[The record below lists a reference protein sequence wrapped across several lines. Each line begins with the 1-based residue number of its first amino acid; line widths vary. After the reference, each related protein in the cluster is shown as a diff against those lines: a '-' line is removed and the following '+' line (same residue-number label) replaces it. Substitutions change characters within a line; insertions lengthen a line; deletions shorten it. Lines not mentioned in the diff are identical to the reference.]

1 MWRSTF
7 GVSLKPMTNTTFF
20 APTIEKTNQVLKEI
34 EEAYGWPSERRS
46 QSYLALRTVLHTL
59 RDRLTVQEASDLAAQ
74 LPMLM
79 RGIFY
84 EGWDPA
90 RVPVKMDR
98 EEFLERIREEF
109 TYEVEGGV
117 ELLVQRVVQA
127 IRRFVTD
134 GEWDD
139 VLATLPRDLAGL
151 LAS

>member
-1 MWRSTF
+1 MWRSTV
-7 GVSLKPMTNTTFF
+7 GVRLKPMTSTTIF

-34 EEAYGWPSERRS
+34 EEAYGWSSERRS

-90 RVPVKMDR
+90 RVPIKMDR

-127 IRRFVTD
+127 VRRFVTD

>member
-1 MWRSTF
+1 
-7 GVSLKPMTNTTFF
+7 
-20 APTIEKTNQVLKEI
+20 
-34 EEAYGWPSERRS
+34 
-46 QSYLALRTVLHTL
+46 
-59 RDRLTVQEASDLAAQ
+59 
-74 LPMLM
+74 MLM

-90 RVPVKMDR
+90 RVPIKMDR
-98 EEFLERIREEF
+98 EEFLERIREGF

-127 IRRFVTD
+127 MRRFVTD

-139 VLATLPRDLAGL
+139 VLASLPRDLAGL